1 MNLQKGIFNLK
12 TTNIMAE
19 IIHIG
24 SRKRVDSD
32 EIIYFKSDS
41 NYTTVFLTNGN
52 IIYSSTTLGLIE
64 KRLTSLMNFVR
75 INRGLLINR
84 NEIITREGSRILL
97 RNDHLLNISR
107 RKLIQF

>member
-1 MNLQKGIFNLK
+1 MS
-12 TTNIMAE
+12 E

-24 SRKRVDSD
+24 SRQRIDSD

-41 NYTTVFLTNGN
+41 NYTTIFLTNGN
-52 IIYSSTTLGLIE
+52 IIHSSTTLGLIE
-64 KRLTSLMNFVR
+64 KRLCNLLNFVR
-75 INRGLLINR
+75 INRGLLINK
-84 NEIITREGSRILL
+84 NEIITIEGSRILL